1 MDDRDIIKLYWDR
14 NENAIVQTNL
24 KYGSYCRKI
33 AFNILADR
41 EDSEEC
47 LNDTWLQ
54 TWNSIPPRQPEILRT
69 YLGKLCRN
77 IAINLY
83 EKLHAAK
90 RGEGQTAMCL
100 DELSEIVGRGSEA
113 EDQVQLSQLSES
125 IGRFLGS
132 LDVRTRNMFV
142 QRYWYMQPVKDI
154 AGDFALSESSVKMT
168 LLRTREKLKK
178 HLLKEGYDL

>member
-1 MDDRDIIKLYWDR
+1 MEDRDIIKLYWDR
-14 NENAIVQTNL
+14 DEKAITQTDL

-54 TWNSIPPRQPEILRT
+54 TWNSIPPRRPEILRT

-83 EKLHAAK
+83 EKLHAMK
-90 RGEGQTAMCL
+90 RGEGQTSMCL
-100 DELSEIVGRGSEA
+100 DELSEIVGSRSEA
-113 EDQVQLSQLSES
+113 EDQAVLSQLTES
-125 IGRFLGS
+125 IGRFLSG
-132 LDVRTRNMFV
+132 LDIRTRNMFV

-154 AGDFALSESSVKMT
+154 ADEFGISESGAKMT